1 MDFSSDNS
9 FGVHPAIMAAIAA
22 ANGGSVPSY
31 GNDELTARVKRRFC
45 EIFETEVE
53 IFLVPTGTAANVL
66 SVASFCSPIGSVF
79 AHDEAHLVIEEGGAT
94 EFYTGGAKVVP
105 IKGPN
110 GQIDPEKLKGRLAED
125 DAYGSRT
132 MIPMVLS
139 LTQPTECG
147 TLYGLDAITALVE
160 IARAR
165 DMAVHMDGARFANA
179 VAALGCSPADLTWRL
194 GVDVLSFGATK
205 NGAMSVEAVV
215 LFDSARADDM
225 DRRRLRAGHLL
236 SKTRFMAAQLDAYL
250 SRDLWLEMAAH
261 ANAMAAR
268 LSSGLAAL
276 PDVSLAW
283 PTQVNEVFAVMPV
296 RLCTHLE
303 DRGARFHSWS
313 QRGLTGT
320 GAAAGD
326 PPGVGEDLR
335 RMICSFE
342 TSEASI
348 EVFLNTARG
357 FNG

>member
-9 FGVHPAIMAAIAA
+9 FGVHPSILAAIAG

-31 GNDELTARVKRRFC
+31 GGDELTARVNRRFC
-45 EIFETEVE
+45 EIFETEVTV
-53 IFLVPTGTAANVL
+53 FLVPTGTAANVL
-66 SVASFCSPIGSVF
+66 SVATFCSPIGSVF
-79 AHDEAHLVIEEGGAT
+79 AHDEAHLTIEEGGAA
-94 EFYTGGAKVVP
+94 EFYTGGAKVIP
-105 IKGPN
+105 IKGAN
-110 GQIDPEKLKGRLAED
+110 GQIDPATLMDQLAEG

-132 MIPMVLS
+132 MVPMVLS

-147 TLYGLDAITALVE
+147 TLYPPDAIAALVE

-165 DMAVHMDGARFANA
+165 NMAVHMDGARFANA
-179 VAALGCSPADLTWRL
+179 VVALGCSPADLTWRL

-215 LFDSARADDM
+215 LFEAGRADEM

-250 SRDLWLEMAAH
+250 RDDLWLEMAAH

-268 LSSGLAAL
+268 LSLALAAL
-276 PDVSLAW
+276 PNVSLAW
-283 PTQVNEVFAVMPV
+283 PTQANEVFAVMPNG
-296 RLCTHLE
+296 LCAHLE

-313 QRGLTGT
+313 RRGLA
-320 GAAAGD
+320 GAAGG
-326 PPGVGEDLR
+326 PPGAGEDLR

-342 TSEASI
+342 TSEASV
-348 EVFLNTARG
+348 EVFVNIARG